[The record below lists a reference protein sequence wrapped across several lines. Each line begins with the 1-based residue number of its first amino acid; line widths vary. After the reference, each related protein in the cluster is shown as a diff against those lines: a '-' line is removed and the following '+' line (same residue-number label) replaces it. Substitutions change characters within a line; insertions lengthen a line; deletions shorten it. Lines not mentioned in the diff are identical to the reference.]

1 MESRE
6 YAVLLPF
13 TQWRQRKAPA
23 RGSNAQAPVR
33 FTSFYPSGP
42 LYVAADPTFTMSLYR
57 FWATHLREFPEFA
70 DYYKEIGIYTTLG
83 KVWKLTPLHNDNPYE
98 AERRAL
104 NDRMV
109 AELAG
114 AIVNFRQHDR
124 AKGEYPIP
132 QHDELPYFHIEL
144 RTSFAAAIAEAI
156 TRRDTG
162 IEHLVERWYYYD

>member
-1 MESRE
+1 MCHYYIAR
-6 YAVLLPF
+6 
-13 TQWRQRKAPA
+13 RK
-23 RGSNAQAPVR
+23 GQ
-33 FTSFYPSGP
+33 T
-42 LYVAADPTFTMSLYR
+42 
-57 FWATHLREFPEFA
+57 
-70 DYYKEIGIYTTLG
+70 
-83 KVWKLTPLHNDNPYE
+83 NDNPYE

-109 AELAG
+109 AEIAG

-132 QHDELPYFHIEL
+132 QHDELPYFQIEL
-144 RTSFAAAIAEAI
+144 RASFAAAIAEAM